1 VEIKKALYGLSTSAR
16 QWSLEL
22 GDKLRTMGF
31 RPSRADPDLWIRMAD
46 DETHYEYIATHVDD
60 LIIASKNPDRYI
72 EILKENYPL
81 RHVEKTL
88 ISI

>member
-1 VEIKKALYGLSTSAR
+1 MEIKKALYGLSTSAR

-22 GDKLRTMGF
+22 GNKLRTMGF
-31 RPSRADPDLWIRMAD
+31 RPSRADPDLWIRMDD
-46 DETHYEYIATHVDD
+46 DETYYEYIATHVDD

-72 EILKENYPL
+72 ENSRKTIPCDTLKN
-81 RHVEKTL
+81 TL